1 MELGGL
7 QRSATS
13 YRRQGSSGLVWDDKL
28 IAEFSRQADA
38 ERAER
43 AAAEAAASAAGDGE
57 GGDPSSGA
65 PDALT
70 DTTNLQVKTDA
81 PPSEPA
87 KMRRSHSAGG
97 RAYRSVKVASSPIPN
112 VDPPSPKV
120 STCCGIFATPKPPT
134 DGRRRCGGRQ
144 QPPRKQMK
152 KASNR
157 T

>member
-43 AAAEAAASAAGDGE
+43 AAAAAAG
-57 GGDPSSGA
+57 GGDPSSS
-65 PDALT
+65 PDAIT
-70 DTTNLQVKTDA
+70 DTTNLRVKTDA
-81 PPSEPA
+81 PSSEPA

-97 RAYRSVKVASSPIPN
+97 RAYRSVKVASSPNPN

-120 STCCGIFATPKPPT
+120 STCCAIFASPKPPAG
-134 DGRRRCGGRQ
+134 GRRPRSKQQ
-144 QPPRKQMK
+144 QPPRRQMR
-152 KASNR
+152 KASKR
-157 T
+157 S